1 MPKFRFTLESVLR
14 LRNQKRDEC
23 RRQLGLAV
31 SRLMQVESD
40 CQQILAEQDELR
52 AYLKELSQTGTV
64 PVGRV
69 SRCYVHLA
77 QLEKKHLEALA
88 LRAEAQKA
96 VDIQRAQLV
105 AADQQV
111 KVMEKLRDKKREDH
125 ERDEDHRERLEQEE
139 IQAAYQYRKL
149 LS

>member
-1 MPKFRFTLESVLR
+1 
-14 LRNQKRDEC
+14 
-23 RRQLGLAV
+23 
-31 SRLMQVESD
+31 
-40 CQQILAEQDELR
+40 
-52 AYLKELSQTGTV
+52 
-64 PVGRV
+64 
-69 SRCYVHLA
+69 
-77 QLEKKHLEALA
+77 LEKKHLEALA